1 MYRFLLVDDEPHILS
16 VLARVLSAIPASE
29 LGGKRAEVET
39 FSSAE
44 QALRRADEVS
54 FDLVIFDLQMPDMSG
69 LDFLSRLLERQP
81 DIVRICLTGDP
92 QHPDVDR
99 ARHEL
104 DDCPVL
110 GKPWRNSELR
120 SVIVNSLARRSGRS
134 RSKSE

>member
-16 VLARVLSAIPASE
+16 VLARVLGAIPASE
-29 LGGKRAEVET
+29 LDGERAEVEA
-39 FSSAE
+39 FSSAA

-54 FDLVIFDLQMPDMSG
+54 FDLVIFDLQMPEVSG
-69 LDFLSRLLERQP
+69 LEFLSRLLQRQP

-99 ARHEL
+99 ARREL
-104 DDCPVL
+104 EDCPVL

-120 SVIVNSLARRSGRS
+120 SAIVNGLARRA
-134 RSKSE
+134 K